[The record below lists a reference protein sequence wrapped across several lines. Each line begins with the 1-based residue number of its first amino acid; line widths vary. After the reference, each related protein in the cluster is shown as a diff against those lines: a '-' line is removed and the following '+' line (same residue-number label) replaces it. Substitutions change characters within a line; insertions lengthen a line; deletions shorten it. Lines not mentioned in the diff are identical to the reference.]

1 MADLQISQLD
11 YLAGNGIDADDV
23 LALADLSASATKK
36 VKVSELVA
44 QGIALA
50 PASTIPAT
58 ALSYPLSAGQIIE
71 ATIGDAEVSNT
82 KLQNPSMSVGGL
94 TLTLGSTDD
103 TPAFD
108 LSDATGYPASSLTG
122 TVTNAQLAGSID
134 NSKLANSSI
143 SIGGVSVSLGGIN
156 ATPAFDLSSA
166 TSLPTTSLTGT
177 VTNAQL
183 AGSIANSKL
192 ANSSIAVGGVSIN
205 LGDTVALPAFDLS
218 SATNLPTTS
227 LTGTI
232 TNAQLAGSIAN
243 AKLANNS
250 ISVGG
255 VNLVLGQT
263 YATPAF
269 DLTDAT
275 NLPTTSLT
283 GTITNAQLTGS
294 IANSKLTNSSI
305 NIGSVTLNLGDT
317 DATPAFN
324 LSDATDYP
332 TSSLTGTITNA
343 QLAGSIAGSKL
354 TDGTI
359 TSTQLDTNSV
369 TSTELADNACDTAA
383 IADLAVTDA
392 KIATGISGTKLSD
405 DTILPI
411 KINSANLD
419 RSINVDATSG
429 NLGINNAVSGGSAS
443 RNGITYNAEG
453 LITATTALVASD
465 LPEAAVAAIGGVSVP
480 AAGGLSVTALGAI
493 SIANSV
499 TASTLSGFT
508 FNAFGQIT
516 AAQALTAA
524 DLPVSSSTAI
534 GAVKV
539 PTASSPLAVDANG
552 VLSLADSGVASG
564 TYGKV
569 TVSTK
574 GIVTSASSL
583 VASDI
588 PALPA
593 SKVTS
598 GTFGTAFIADD
609 AVTMDKLGSNAI
621 SFIQEAQPDITNL
634 PTGVYWLQE
643 SSGQLRIFN
652 GNSWYAVGFGR
663 LAEENLR
670 YGGTFSGTNGVVQTV
685 TTFGTASGLT
695 SGTALPTGSDALTG
709 LYAVCVVAGNGV
721 GVTGSTAYTVG
732 DWCMCNGTAGWQ
744 RVDINAGDS
753 PQLSTNDLGD
763 MALANPIPAGSF
775 LEYNSSSGNWN
786 DVTVISGGT
795 Y

>member
-1 MADLQISQLD
+1 MADLQISQLA
-11 YLAGNGIDADDV
+11 YLAGDGIQADDV
-23 LALADLSASATKK
+23 LPLADLSASETKK
-36 VKVSELVA
+36 VKVNELVA
-44 QGIALA
+44 QGLALA
-50 PASTIPAT
+50 GTSTIPAT

-71 ATIGDAEVSNT
+71 ATIGDAQVSNT

-103 TPAFD
+103 SPAFN
-108 LSDATGYPASSLTG
+108 LTDATGYPASSLTG
-122 TVTNAQLAGSID
+122 TVTNEQLAGSIA

-143 SIGGVSVSLGGIN
+143 SIGGVSIALGGVN
-156 ATPAFDLSSA
+156 ASPSFDLSSA

-183 AGSIANSKL
+183 AGSIANNKL
-192 ANSSIAVGGVSIN
+192 ANSSMAVGGVSIN

-232 TNAQLAGSIAN
+232 TNAQLAGSITN

-275 NLPTTSLT
+275 NLPTSSLT
-283 GTITNAQLTGS
+283 GTITNGQLAGS
-294 IANSKLTNSSI
+294 IANSKLANSSI
-305 NIGSVTLNLGDT
+305 SIGSVTLNLGDT
-317 DATPAFN
+317 DSTPAFN

-383 IADLAVTDA
+383 IANLAVTDA
-392 KIATGISGTKLSD
+392 KVATGISGTKISNG
-405 DTILPI
+405 TISPI
-411 KINSANLD
+411 KLNSANLD

-429 NLGINNAVSGGSAS
+429 NLGINNFPVGGAAT
-443 RNGITYNAEG
+443 RNGITYNSEG

-465 LPEAAVAAIGGVSVP
+465 LPESTTTAIGGVSVP
-480 AAGGLSVTALGAI
+480 TAGGLAVTALGALSMSN
-493 SIANSV
+493 SI
-499 TASTLSGFT
+499 TASTVSGFT
-508 FNAFGQIT
+508 FDSHGLIT
-516 AAQALTAA
+516 ATQALVGS
-524 DLPVSSSTAI
+524 DLPVSSTTAL

-539 PTASSPLAVDANG
+539 PTASAPITVDGNG
-552 VLSLADSGVASG
+552 VLSLADSGVAAG

-569 TVSTK
+569 TVSGK

-598 GTFGTAFIADD
+598 GVFGTAFIADD

-670 YGGTFSGTNGVVQTV
+670 YGGTFSATNGVVQTV

-695 SGTALPTGSDALTG
+695 SGTALPTGADALTG
-709 LYAVCVVAGNGV
+709 LYAVCVVAGSGTAVASGV
-721 GVTGSTAYTVG
+721 SFTVG
-732 DWCMCNGTAGWQ
+732 DWCMCNGAAGWQ

-753 PQLSTNDLGD
+753 PQLSTGDLGD
-763 MALANPIPAGSF
+763 MALSSPIPAGSF
-775 LEYNSSSGNWN
+775 LEYSSSGNWN